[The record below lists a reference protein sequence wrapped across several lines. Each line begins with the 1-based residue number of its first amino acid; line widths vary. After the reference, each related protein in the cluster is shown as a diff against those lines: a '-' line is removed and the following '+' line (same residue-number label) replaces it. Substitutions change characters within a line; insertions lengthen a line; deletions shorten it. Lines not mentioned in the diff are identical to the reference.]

1 MLVAVCMLCH
11 KAAPSSDL
19 EKSQAVRQNG
29 MILSLTGNISF
40 CFIFYFLFSF
50 TEYGDNKID
59 DTKSNVKSKV
69 EALEYEIA
77 LNSIETNCSSIA
89 TESKRNTFTC
99 THDKKSAVSVHYL
112 HNVHMLYNLL
122 ARLDMHLRLH
132 KELLHLNTMYVCL
145 AYTYTW
151 LHTCTTTENC
161 VLAFVKNV
169 YMFDNYITQL
179 MLILIPRCQHSH
191 WMNVWDANCQTTA

>member
-1 MLVAVCMLCH
+1 MISISKKTAIPESNVNIGPNRPTSAVAGIVSAVILAIAVTSIGVMLVAVCMLCH

-145 AYTYTW
+145 AYTYT
-151 LHTCTTTENC
+151 
-161 VLAFVKNV
+161 
-169 YMFDNYITQL
+169 
-179 MLILIPRCQHSH
+179 
-191 WMNVWDANCQTTA
+191 

>member
-1 MLVAVCMLCH
+1 MISISKKTAIPESNVNIGPNRPTSAVAGIVSAVILAIAVTSIGVMLVAVCMLCH

-99 THDKKSAVSVHYL
+99 THDKKSAVSVHYF

-122 ARLDMHLRLH
+122 AHLDMHLRLH
-132 KELLHLNTMYVCL
+132 KDLVHLNTMYVCL
-145 AYTYTW
+145 AYTYT
-151 LHTCTTTENC
+151 
-161 VLAFVKNV
+161 
-169 YMFDNYITQL
+169 
-179 MLILIPRCQHSH
+179 
-191 WMNVWDANCQTTA
+191 